1 MTMTHFGPLAEGLAA
16 FAELHQ
22 DESIPRFSMVWPRR
36 ASGKIR
42 SIAPDVVHTHSGVW
56 YKASLAARRA
66 GVPRIIHTDHG
77 RPHPDPWVA
86 RFLDGLAAR
95 RTDVVVAVSEAL
107 RRQLADTVV
116 PDPARIRVIVNG
128 VDTSRFGPRAEPAGI
143 HAVHDRSEEH
153 TSELQ
158 SPVHLVCR
166 LLLEKKKNITI
177 YQFLLNLCL

>member
-1 MTMTHFGPLAEGLAA
+1 
-16 FAELHQ
+16 
-22 DESIPRFSMVWPRR
+22 MVWTRR
-36 ASGKIR
+36 TSGKIR
-42 SIAPDVVHTHSGVW
+42 SISPYVVHPHSGVW

-77 RPHPDPWVA
+77 RPHPDPWMA

-128 VDTSRFGPRAEPAGI
+128 VDTRPVGPPAVNGTVRRELGVPAGAPI
-143 HAVHDRSEEH
+143 VRRRG
-153 TSELQ
+153 Q
-158 SPVHLVCR
+158 
-166 LLLEKKKNITI
+166 
-177 YQFLLNLCL
+177 